1 MPILQTDTVV
11 YTFADVIEHL
21 CDLHKVDQ
29 DGLNVRNAKRAI
41 LNAYRDLANKHTW
54 SYHVRQRL
62 LQTVASYSTGTIDF
76 DYTGGANER
85 QLTLAT
91 GTWPSWAEYG
101 RVIIDSV
108 HYEVERR
115 ISTSILTLREDSNP
129 GADVAAATTY
139 EIYRNSY
146 PLPAN
151 YRRLGHLWDV
161 DQKRVVPFVDQ
172 QEHHDG
178 LNCFFETP
186 ATPWTFTIRGSSD
199 YYGASQLVLGPPPD
213 AVRNYDLLYEAFPRP
228 LSLDGYTT
236 GTIAISGTTVT
247 GTGTTFPTNCAG
259 SILRV
264 SSTDAVPTGLM
275 GANPFT
281 TQHVIKSRTSAT
293 VLVLEETASTVSG
306 MGYTISDPIDV
317 DPAAINA
324 FLRMAEAEFCL
335 ADGRKDA
342 LTRKALAQEEFTLAV
357 EGDQR
362 EPRTRG
368 PRMYDPF
375 SNIGVTTE

>member
-11 YTFADVIEHL
+11 YTFQDVIEHL
-21 CDLHKVDQ
+21 TDLHKVDES
-29 DGLNVRNAKRAI
+29 GLNVRNAKRAI
-41 LNAYRDLANKHTW
+41 LNAYRDLANKHAW

-62 LQTVASYSTGTIDF
+62 LQTVASYSTGTVAF

-85 QLTLAT
+85 QLTLTT

-101 RVIIDSV
+101 RVIIDNV

-115 ISTSILTLREDSNP
+115 ISDSILTLREESNP
-129 GADVAAATTY
+129 GADVAASTTY

-151 YRRLGHLWDV
+151 FRQLGHLWDV
-161 DQKRVVPFVDQ
+161 SQQRIIPYVSQ

-178 LNCFFETP
+178 LNAFFETP
-186 ATPWTFTIRGSSD
+186 STPWVYTIRGTSD
-199 YYGASQLVLGPPPD
+199 YYSTSQIVFGPPPN
-213 AVRNYDLLYEAFPRP
+213 AARNYDLLYEAKPRP
-228 LSLDGYTT
+228 LSIPLYKT

-264 SSTDAVPTGLM
+264 SSTDAVPTGVM

-281 TQHVIKSRTSAT
+281 TQHIIKSYSSAT
-293 VLVLEETASTVSG
+293 SLTLEESASTVSG
-306 MGYTISDPIDV
+306 MGYAISDPIDV
-317 DPAAINA
+317 DPVVINA

-342 LTRKALAQEEFTLAV
+342 LMRKELAMQELLLAI
-357 EGDQR
+357 EGDQK
-362 EPRTRG
+362 EPRSPG
-368 PRMYDPF
+368 PRVYDSF
-375 SNIGVTTE
+375 SNVGVTTE